1 MIGPRSDKNNGLTH
15 FEQFKTRLPDLPNK
29 NINLSTWI
37 NNESV
42 DFFWLNYKSG
52 IYFCILTN
60 CERFVSVCF
69 LQAHPM
75 AMIACGKIFFVGS
88 TATQAAAS
96 LQFKTNV
103 PPKLQRELSKYIKGW
118 TCSLTLLSR
127 IKVAE
132 DNNCSIIRCDKIDT
146 TNIYLQGLLVKM
158 TL

>member
-1 MIGPRSDKNNGLTH
+1 M
-15 FEQFKTRLPDLPNK
+15 
-29 NINLSTWI
+29 
-37 NNESV
+37 
-42 DFFWLNYKSG
+42 
-52 IYFCILTN
+52 
-60 CERFVSVCF
+60 SVCF

-75 AMIACGKIFFVGS
+75 AMIACGKIFFGGS
-88 TATQAAAS
+88 TAIQAAAR

-132 DNNCSIIRCDKIDT
+132 DNNSSIIQSEKIDT
-146 TNIYLQGLLVKM
+146 SNIYLQGLFDKM